1 MSGKN
6 VLKLTDANFQE
17 EVLDSKIP
25 VLVDFWAEWCMPCK
39 MQMPTIAELADD
51 YVGRVKVGEVDT
63 DNNRQVAM
71 RFGITA
77 IPTLLLFQ
85 GGQLVNKF
93 VGLQQKSDL
102 RAAFDELLGGN

>member
-6 VLKLTDANFQE
+6 VLTLTDENFKQ
-17 EVLDSKIP
+17 EVLDSQQP

-39 MQMPTIAELADD
+39 MQMPTIAELADE
-51 YVGRVKVGEVDT
+51 YAGRIKVGEMNT
-63 DNNRQVAM
+63 DNSRQIAM
-71 RFGITA
+71 KFGISA
-77 IPTLLLFQ
+77 IPTLMLFK